1 MIARDLDYEIY
12 SSFNHKLLAEDN
24 IQKTISTN
32 DFPEVAFLFQTQFSY
47 LVDMYKREY
56 VKKKKKKKKQARR
69 EFEKP
74 LLEMMR

>member
-47 LVDMYKREY
+47 LVDMHKREY
-56 VKKKKKKKKQARR
+56 IKKKKKKQARR